1 MNARAAAWPIILADL
16 SLILFVTTLAGLD
29 QIERR
34 SIDAGTANRHTAP
47 AAPGQ
52 ALYRAAPGA
61 MPFDEWLKLEARDP
75 RARLSIH
82 LRFPPGR
89 QDEAWRSASEFAA
102 QARQAGIDPR
112 IVLEQGTAFEARA
125 TLAYDD
131 PQWAR
136 SAASQAQTTRSRPS
150 SLAR

>member
-1 MNARAAAWPIILADL
+1 MSPRPAAWPIILADL

-34 SIDAGTANRHTAP
+34 SIDAGTPNRHTAA
-47 AAPGQ
+47 AAPEQ

-61 MPFDEWLKLEARDP
+61 MPFGEWLTLEARDP
-75 RARLSIH
+75 RTRLSIH

-89 QDEAWRSASEFAA
+89 QDEAWQRASVLAA
-102 QARQAGIDPR
+102 EARQAGIDPR
-112 IVLEQGTAFEARA
+112 IVLEQGTAFEAWA
-125 TLAYDD
+125 ILAYDD
-131 PQWAR
+131 PVRAR
-136 SAASQAQTTRSRPS
+136 VAANQAQTTRSRPS